1 MCAAVVSLALAATAF
16 PAAAGARVI
25 EPVSVSKSIHVPAGK
40 TRTLTLRC
48 PAHSTALN
56 ASTRAALASTD
67 SIPSN
72 DARHWTFRF
81 TASSSPRTASAVLR
95 CVRLRLPHR
104 VKRVTL
110 VVGTQIEPVFEIPA
124 GNTQQIAVKCNRG
137 QVPTGWGLER
147 RTPDNGLVIAG
158 AVPRRRG
165 WLFTV
170 ENTGPVGAAGTLYGR
185 CLERKQR
192 APGGQRHT
200 FSTRV
205 ASFTRQI
212 NGGGT
217 TSGSCNSREYS
228 LATGVSL
235 PAADDIRLTA
245 TGVVGNR
252 GAQWSFAQPN
262 GSTPVT
268 TSVICLARTTG
279 FHR

>member
-1 MCAAVVSLALAATAF
+1 VVSLALAAAAL
-16 PAAAGARVI
+16 PAVAHARVI
-25 EPVSVSKSIHVPAGK
+25 EPVSVWKSIDVPAGEA
-40 TRTLTLRC
+40 RSLTLRC

-56 ASTRAALASTD
+56 ASTRAPLANTD

-81 TASSSPRTASAVLR
+81 TPSSSPRTAGAVLR

-124 GNTQQIAVKCNRG
+124 GNTQQIAIKCNKG

-165 WLFTV
+165 WLFTL
-170 ENTGPVGAAGTLYGR
+170 ENTGPVGAAGTLYAR
-185 CLERKQR
+185 CLERNQR
-192 APGGQRHT
+192 ATSGQRHT

-205 ASFTRQI
+205 AFFTRQI
-212 NGGGT
+212 DGGGT

-235 PAADDIRLTA
+235 PVADDISLTSTA
-245 TGVVGNR
+245 VVGAR
-252 GAQWSFAQPN
+252 GARWSFAQPS
-262 GSTPVT
+262 GSTAVK
-268 TSVICLARTTG
+268 TSLICLARTTG

>member
-1 MCAAVVSLALAATAF
+1 MVSLALAAAAL
-16 PAAAGARVI
+16 PAVAHARVI
-25 EPVSVSKSIHVPAGK
+25 EPVSVWKSIDVPAGE
-40 TRTLTLRC
+40 TRSLTLRC

-56 ASTRAALASTD
+56 ASTRAPLASTD

-81 TASSSPRTASAVLR
+81 TASSSPRTAGAVLR

-124 GNTQQIAVKCNRG
+124 GNTQQIAIKCNKG

-165 WLFTV
+165 WLFTL
-170 ENTGPVGAAGTLYGR
+170 ENTGPVGAAGTLYAR

-192 APGGQRHT
+192 ATSGQRHT

-205 ASFTRQI
+205 ASFTHQI
-212 NGGGT
+212 DGGGT

-235 PAADDIRLTA
+235 PVDDDISLTSTA
-245 TGVVGNR
+245 VVGAR
-252 GAQWSFAQPN
+252 GARWSFAQPS
-262 GSTPVT
+262 GSTAVK
-268 TSVICLARTTG
+268 TSLICLARTTG